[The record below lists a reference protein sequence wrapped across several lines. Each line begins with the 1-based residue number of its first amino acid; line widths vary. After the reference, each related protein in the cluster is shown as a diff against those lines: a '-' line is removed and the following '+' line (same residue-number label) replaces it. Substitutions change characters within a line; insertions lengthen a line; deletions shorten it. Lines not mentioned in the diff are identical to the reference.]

1 MRVIGGKFKGLKLI
15 PPNDLGIRPTS
26 DRLKEALFSILE
38 SKKYNI
44 NIHNSSV
51 IDICSGTGALGIEAL
66 SRGAKEVC
74 FIDKDIKSI
83 RIIQKNTS
91 KLNINHEDKIF
102 IKIIKDEVT
111 KALQKID
118 SIYDI
123 VLIDPPYNTNI
134 INETLQD
141 LKNYNL
147 IKTHS
152 YIFDESSNAEIFD
165 FNGYELLYTKKYGKS
180 KLTILKLINSS
191 SIEYFFDV
199 F

>member
-1 MRVIGGKFKGLKLI
+1 MRVIGGKFKGLKLM

-44 NIHNSSV
+44 NINNSSV

-66 SRGAKEVC
+66 SRGANKIY
-74 FIDKDIKSI
+74 FIDQETKSI
-83 RIIQKNTS
+83 QIIQKNIS
-91 KLNINHEDKIF
+91 KLKINNEDKIF
-102 IKIIKDEVT
+102 IKVIKDKST
-111 KALQKID
+111 KALKKINHVF
-118 SIYDI
+118 DI
-123 VLIDPPYNTNI
+123 VLIDPPYKTKI
-134 INETLQD
+134 IEETLQD

-152 YIFDESSNAEIFD
+152 YIFAESSNAEIFD
-165 FNGYELLYTKKYGKS
+165 FNGYELLDTKKYGKS

-191 SIEYFFDV
+191 SIK
-199 F
+199 

>member
-1 MRVIGGKFKGLKLI
+1 
-15 PPNDLGIRPTS
+15 
-26 DRLKEALFSILE
+26 
-38 SKKYNI
+38 
-44 NIHNSSV
+44 V

-134 INETLQD
+134 INETLKD

-152 YIFDESSNAEIFD
+152 YIFAESSNAEIFD
-165 FNGYELLYTKKYGKS
+165 FNGYEILDTKKYGKS

-191 SIEYFFDV
+191 SIK
-199 F
+199 

>member
-26 DRLKEALFSILE
+26 DRLKEALFSILD

-66 SRGAKEVC
+66 SRGAKQVC

-83 RIIQKNTS
+83 RIIQKNIS

-102 IKIIKDEVT
+102 INIVKDEVT

-134 INETLQD
+134 INETLKD

-152 YIFDESSNAEIFD
+152 YIFAESSNAEIFD
-165 FNGYELLYTKKYGKS
+165 FNGYEILDTKKYGKS

-191 SIEYFFDV
+191 SIK
-199 F
+199 

>member
-1 MRVIGGKFKGLKLI
+1 MRVIGGKFKGLKLM

-152 YIFDESSNAEIFD
+152 YIFAESSNAEIFD
-165 FNGYELLYTKKYGKS
+165 FNGYELLDTKKYGKS

-191 SIEYFFDV
+191 SIE
-199 F
+199 

>member
-1 MRVIGGKFKGLKLI
+1 MRVIGGKFKGLKLM

-152 YIFDESSNAEIFD
+152 YIFAESSNAEIFD
-165 FNGYELLYTKKYGKS
+165 LNGYEILDTKKYGKS

-191 SIEYFFDV
+191 SIE
-199 F
+199 

>member
-44 NIHNSSV
+44 NINNSSV

-66 SRGAKEVC
+66 SRGANKIY
-74 FIDKDIKSI
+74 FIDQETKSI
-83 RIIQKNTS
+83 QIIQKNIS
-91 KLNINHEDKIF
+91 KLKINNEDKIF
-102 IKIIKDEVT
+102 IKVIKDKST
-111 KALQKID
+111 KALKKINHVF
-118 SIYDI
+118 DI
-123 VLIDPPYNTNI
+123 VLIDPPYKTKI
-134 INETLQD
+134 IEETLQD

-152 YIFDESSNAEIFD
+152 YIFAESSNAEIID
-165 FNGYELLYTKKYGKS
+165 FNGYELLDTKKYGKS

-191 SIEYFFDV
+191 SIE
-199 F
+199 

>member
-44 NIHNSSV
+44 NINNSSV

-66 SRGAKEVC
+66 SRGANKIY
-74 FIDKDIKSI
+74 FIDQETKSI
-83 RIIQKNTS
+83 QIIQKNIS
-91 KLNINHEDKIF
+91 KLKINNEDKIF
-102 IKIIKDEVT
+102 IKVIKDKST
-111 KALQKID
+111 KALKKINHVF
-118 SIYDI
+118 DI
-123 VLIDPPYNTNI
+123 VLIDPPYKTKI
-134 INETLQD
+134 IEETLQD

-152 YIFDESSNAEIFD
+152 YIFAESSNAEIFD
-165 FNGYELLYTKKYGKS
+165 FNGYEILDTKKYGKS

-191 SIEYFFDV
+191 SIE
-199 F
+199 

>member
-1 MRVIGGKFKGLKLI
+1 MRVIGGKFKGLKLM

-134 INETLQD
+134 INETLKD

-152 YIFDESSNAEIFD
+152 YIFAESSNAEIFD
-165 FNGYELLYTKKYGKS
+165 FNGYELLDTKKYGKS

-191 SIEYFFDV
+191 SIK
-199 F
+199 

>member
-1 MRVIGGKFKGLKLI
+1 MRVIGGKFKGLKLM

-26 DRLKEALFSILE
+26 DRLKEALFSILD

-44 NIHNSSV
+44 NINNSSV

-102 IKIIKDEVT
+102 INIVKDEVT
-111 KALQKID
+111 NALQKIN

-152 YIFDESSNAEIFD
+152 YIFAESSNAEIID
-165 FNGYELLYTKKYGKS
+165 FNGYELLDTKKYGKS

-191 SIEYFFDV
+191 SIE
-199 F
+199 

>member
-1 MRVIGGKFKGLKLI
+1 MRVIGGKFKGLKLM

-26 DRLKEALFSILE
+26 DRLKEALFSILD

-66 SRGAKEVC
+66 SRGANKIY
-74 FIDKDIKSI
+74 FIDQETKSI
-83 RIIQKNTS
+83 QIIEKNIS
-91 KLNINHEDKIF
+91 KLKINNEDKIF
-102 IKIIKDEVT
+102 IKVIKDKST
-111 KALQKID
+111 KALKKINHVF
-118 SIYDI
+118 DI
-123 VLIDPPYNTNI
+123 VLIDPPYKTKI
-134 INETLQD
+134 IEETLQD

-152 YIFDESSNAEIFD
+152 YIFAESSNAEIFD
-165 FNGYELLYTKKYGKS
+165 FNGYELLDTKKYGKS

-191 SIEYFFDV
+191 SIE
-199 F
+199 

>member
-26 DRLKEALFSILE
+26 DRLKEALFSILD

-134 INETLQD
+134 INETLKD

-152 YIFDESSNAEIFD
+152 YIFAESSNAEIFD
-165 FNGYELLYTKKYGKS
+165 FNGYEILDTKKYGKS

-191 SIEYFFDV
+191 SIE
-199 F
+199 